1 MTLAEVSPFVIVT
14 NERFSPAF
22 WRRLIVDEVGRV
34 IDEETSS
41 KVKVAW
47 LAFVT
52 T

>member
-14 NERFSPAF
+14 NERLALAF
-22 WRRLIVDEVGRV
+22 WRRLIVAEVRRV
-34 IDEETSS
+34 IEEETSS
-41 KVKVAW
+41 TVKVAW